1 MSQVTTI
8 GIRFPGPS
16 KFLKVLMWILFVT
29 LLMGLY
35 GDWILYGLDW
45 LWPLWRTPI
54 VGGAVGL
61 PLYIVTM
68 IPAAVFYA
76 GQTPFY
82 ILWCIGLALC
92 IVLWF
97 VSQRG
102 WIARAIS
109 FVPLVLLVIA
119 PFAIPAIYGTYNS
132 LETFEPPPGNE
143 VNWVTRPES
152 SLAGAIRRAQSEIE
166 DLYQG
171 SCEYRLLGWSGD
183 NKLYYS
189 QGDGYPNCTYGDGNT
204 LWLYDPVTGNAPERI
219 KRLPAGFISSSTF
232 SRGPRHPDEA
242 EMKAKNPNFVEFSA
256 WPDRL
261 VEESTSPDGT
271 MKAVVIQD
279 FSAYHYEVIVM
290 RRTDP

>member
-1 MSQVTTI
+1 MGHVSAVAD
-8 GIRFPGPS
+8 RFPGPS
-16 KFLKVLMWILFVT
+16 KALKVLMWVLFVT

-35 GDWILYGLDW
+35 GDWILYGLGW
-45 LWPLWRTPI
+45 LGPLWRTPI
-54 VGGAVGL
+54 VGGMVGL

-82 ILWCIGLALC
+82 VLWCVGLVLC
-92 IVLWF
+92 VFLWI

-119 PFAIPAIYGTYNS
+119 PFAIPAIYGTYSS
-132 LETFEPPPGNE
+132 LDIFEPPPGYE
-143 VNWVTRPES
+143 VNWLTRPES
-152 SLAGAIRRAQSEIE
+152 SLAGAIRRAQHEIE

-189 QGDGYPNCTYGDGNT
+189 KGDGYPNCIYGDGNI
-204 LWLYDPVTGNAPERI
+204 LWLYDPVSGNAPERI
-219 KRLPAGFISSSTF
+219 RRLPDGFTSSSTV

-242 EMKAKNPNFVEFSA
+242 EMKAKNPRFIEFSA

-279 FSAYHYEVIVM
+279 FSAYLYEVVVM
-290 RRTDP
+290 RRGAP

>member
-1 MSQVTTI
+1 MSHISAI
-8 GIRFPGPS
+8 GNRFPGPS
-16 KFLKVLMWILFVT
+16 KSLKVLMWVLFVT

-35 GDWILYGLDW
+35 GDWILFGLGW

-54 VGGAVGL
+54 VGAVVGL
-61 PLYIVTM
+61 PLYIVN
-68 IPAAVFYA
+68 IFPATVFYS
-76 GQTPFY
+76 GQTPFLV
-82 ILWCIGLALC
+82 LWCVGLALS
-92 IVLWF
+92 IFLWI

-102 WIARAIS
+102 WIARSTS
-109 FVPLVLLVIA
+109 FMPLVLLVIA

-132 LETFEPPPGNE
+132 LETFEPPPEYE
-143 VNWVTRPES
+143 VHWLTRPES
-152 SLAGAIRRAQSEIE
+152 PLAGAIRRAQSEIE
-166 DLYQG
+166 DLYG

-189 QGDGYPNCTYGDGNT
+189 KGDGYPNCIYGDGNT
-204 LWLYDPVTGNAPERI
+204 LWLYDLVTGNEPGRI
-219 KRLPAGFISSSTF
+219 RRLPDDFTPSSTVL
-232 SRGPRHPDEA
+232 RGPRHPDEA
-242 EMKAKNPNFVEFSA
+242 EMQAKNPSFVEFSA

-290 RRTDP
+290 RRADP